1 MPPAGVTAAWGQHD
15 TPPRLLLAASALQ
28 QAGLAAVT
36 LGFPL
41 LVAEAA
47 GADVALKAAILQW
60 SMLAMGIGTLLQCW
74 GRWGIGS
81 GYLICG
87 IFTAIYL
94 PLAIVV
100 AGRSGL
106 SDVAGMTIVAG
117 LTQMALSPFVR
128 RLRNQVPNEII
139 GLIVL
144 LVGLALGI
152 LAVRLI
158 AVGSPAEPA
167 LGLDRTIGVGCFAL
181 IVALSIWGPPRWRPL
196 AVLIGLAV
204 GTTVSLILGHAP
216 AAPVV
221 AGVSLLDGPP
231 VQPSFNWS
239 LLPGFMLGALASLVR
254 CMGDVVAAQRA
265 EDPHWTR
272 PDQRSIRGGVLADGM
287 GTAFAGLM
295 GLPGMNSYTGSVGL
309 AVASG
314 VRSRVV
320 GLAAGGFWVAM
331 AFIPLAGSWMLMIP
345 QGVLGAALLYV
356 STFIMAS
363 GFITITQRLLDARRT
378 VLLGTCFVVGLSG
391 TLIPGLYAGLP
402 FAVQALTFSFSSL
415 ALALA
420 AALLLGPLLRLGLG
434 REALVEWQPEQGL
447 PALLEAAR
455 VPLQQWGTR
464 RDLAD
469 RVDGALEEFVIV
481 AEEGIAAGQALRLR
495 IEDTDAVLRLTLAWE
510 GAPLAPPG
518 GGSADAGEPDL
529 RRVGLLLLRHKT
541 DAMHLRM
548 AAQESKQ
555 GGSEVGAQ
563 RQHEA
568 VLEFDQH

>member
-1 MPPAGVTAAWGQHD
+1 MPPAVVTTTWRQHD
-15 TPPRLLLAASALQ
+15 TPPLPLLVASALQ

-47 GADVALKAAILQW
+47 GADDTLKAAILQW
-60 SMLAMGIGTLLQCW
+60 AMLAMGIATLLQCW

-167 LGLDRTIGVGCFAL
+167 LGLDSTIGMSCFAL
-181 IVALSIWGPPRWRPL
+181 IAALAIWGPPRWRPL

-204 GTTVSLILGHAP
+204 GTTVSLILDHAP
-216 AAPVV
+216 AAPVM

-231 VQPSFNWS
+231 VPPSFNWA
-239 LLPGFMLGALASLVR
+239 LLPGFVLGALASLVR
-254 CMGDVVAAQRA
+254 CMGDVIAAQRA

-287 GTAFAGLM
+287 GTALAGLM

-320 GLAAGGFWVAM
+320 GLAAGGFWVAL
-331 AFIPLAGSWMLMIP
+331 AFIPEAGSWMLMIP
-345 QGVLGAALLYV
+345 QGVMGAALLYV

-363 GFITITQRLLDARRT
+363 GFVTITQRLLDARRT

-391 TLIPGLYAGLP
+391 ALIPGLYDGLP
-402 FAVQALTFSFSSL
+402 FLVQALTFSSL

-420 AALLLGPLLRLGLG
+420 VALLLGPLLRLGLA
-434 REALVEWQPEQGL
+434 REALVEWRPEQGI
-447 PALLEAAR
+447 PALLEGARAA
-455 VPLQQWGTR
+455 LQQWGTR
-464 RDLAD
+464 RALAD
-469 RVDGALEEFVIV
+469 RVDSALEEFLLL
-481 AEEGIAAGQALRLR
+481 AEEGIASAPALRLR

-510 GAPLAPPG
+510 GAPLLLPRDG
-518 GGSADAGEPDL
+518 GAVAGEPDL
-529 RRVGLLLLRHKT
+529 RRVAMLLLRHKT
-541 DAMHLRM
+541 DAMRLRM
-548 AAQESKQ
+548 GGQ
-555 GGSEVGAQ
+555 GTTQG
-563 RQHEA
+563 QHEA
-568 VLEFDQH
+568 VLEFDQN

>member
-1 MPPAGVTAAWGQHD
+1 MPPAVVTTSWRQHD
-15 TPPRLLLAASALQ
+15 TPPLPLLVASALQ

-47 GADVALKAAILQW
+47 GADGTLKAAILQW
-60 SMLAMGIGTLLQCW
+60 SMLAMGIATLLQCW

-167 LGLDRTIGVGCFAL
+167 LGLDRTIGISCFAL
-181 IVALSIWGPPRWRPL
+181 IAALAIWGPPRWRPL

-204 GTTVSLILGHAP
+204 GTTVSLILGQAP
-216 AAPVV
+216 AGPVM

-231 VQPSFNWS
+231 VLPSFNWA
-239 LLPGFMLGALASLVR
+239 LLPGFVLGALASLVR
-254 CMGDVVAAQRA
+254 CMGDVIAAQRA

-287 GTAFAGLM
+287 GTALAGLM

-320 GLAAGGFWVAM
+320 GLAAGGFWVAL
-331 AFIPLAGSWMLMIP
+331 AFIPVAGSWMLMIP

-363 GFITITQRLLDARRT
+363 GFVTITQRLLDARRT

-391 TLIPGLYAGLP
+391 ALIPGLYAGLP
-402 FAVQALTFSFSSL
+402 FLVQTLTFSSL

-420 AALLLGPLLRLGLG
+420 VALLLGPLLRLGLA
-434 REALVEWQPEQGL
+434 REALVEWRPEQGI
-447 PALLEAAR
+447 PALLEGARAALR
-455 VPLQQWGTR
+455 QWGTR
-464 RDLAD
+464 RALAD
-469 RVDGALEEFVIV
+469 RVGSALEEFLLL
-481 AEEGIAAGQALRLR
+481 AEEGIAPALALRLR

-510 GAPLAPPG
+510 GAPLVLPRDG
-518 GGSADAGEPDL
+518 GAVAGEPDL
-529 RRVGLLLLRHKT
+529 RRVAMLLLRHKT
-541 DAMHLRM
+541 DAMRLRM
-548 AAQESKQ
+548 GGQ
-555 GGSEVGAQ
+555 GTTQG
-563 RQHEA
+563 QHEA
-568 VLEFDQH
+568 VLEFDQN

>member
-1 MPPAGVTAAWGQHD
+1 MSSAGAPTVWRLQD
-15 TPPRLLLAASALQ
+15 TPPLPLLAASALQ

-47 GADVALKAAILQW
+47 GADDALKAAVLQW
-60 SMLAMGIGTLLQCW
+60 SMLAMGIATLLQCW

-94 PLAIVV
+94 PLAVVV

-106 SDVAGMTIVAG
+106 ADVAGMTIVAG

-128 RLRNQVPNEII
+128 RLRNQIPSEII

-158 AVGSPAEPA
+158 AVGSPAHPA
-167 LGLDRTIGVGCFAL
+167 EGLDRAIGIGTFAL
-181 IVALSIWGPPRWRPL
+181 IVAMAIWGPPRWRPL
-196 AVLIGLAV
+196 AVLIGLAA
-204 GTTVSLILGHAP
+204 GTGLALVLGEAP
-216 AAPVV
+216 AAPAVPV

-231 VQPSFNWS
+231 ILPSFNWA
-239 LLPGFMLGALASLVR
+239 LLPGFVLGGLASLVR
-254 CMGDVVAAQRA
+254 CMGDIVAAQRA
-265 EDPHWTR
+265 EDPNWTR

-287 GTAFAGLM
+287 GTTLAGLM

-320 GLAAGGFWVAM
+320 GLAAGGFWVVLAL
-331 AFIPLAGSWMLMIP
+331 IPVAGSWMLMIP

-363 GFITITQRLLDARRT
+363 GFVTITQRLLDARRT
-378 VLLGTCFVVGLSG
+378 ILLGTCFVVGLSG
-391 TLIPGLYAGLP
+391 ALIPGLYAGLP
-402 FAVQALTFSFSSL
+402 FMVQALTFSSL

-420 AALLLGPLLRLGLG
+420 VALVLGPVLRLGLA
-434 REALVEWQPEQGL
+434 RDAIIEWRPGQGV
-447 PALLEAAR
+447 PALLEAAQA
-455 VPLQQWGTR
+455 PLQQWGTR
-464 RDLAD
+464 RTLAD
-469 RVDGALEEFVIV
+469 RVGGALEEFVLL
-481 AEEGIAAGQALRLR
+481 AEAEITTLRLR
-495 IEDTDAVLRLTLAWE
+495 IEDTDSVLRLILAWE
-510 GAPLAPPG
+510 GTPLVMPG
-518 GGSADAGEPDL
+518 PAGGAGEPDL
-529 RRVGLLLLRHKT
+529 RRVATLLLRHKT
-541 DAMHLRM
+541 DAVRLRPGTKGL
-548 AAQESKQ
+548 Q
-555 GGSEVGAQ
+555 
-563 RQHEA
+563 EA

>member
-1 MPPAGVTAAWGQHD
+1 MSGGGAPRTWRLQE
-15 TPPRLLLAASALQ
+15 TPPLPLLAASALQ

-47 GADVALKAAILQW
+47 GADDALKAAVLQW
-60 SMLAMGIGTLLQCW
+60 SMLAMGLATLLQCW

-106 SDVAGMTIVAG
+106 ADVAGMTIVAG

-158 AVGSPAEPA
+158 AVGSPADPA
-167 LGLDRTIGVGCFAL
+167 GPVHRAVGVATFAL
-181 IVALSIWGPPRWRPL
+181 IVGLAIWGPPRWRPL
-196 AVLIGLAV
+196 AVLAGM
-204 GTTVSLILGHAP
+204 
-216 AAPVV
+216 V
-221 AGVSLLDGPP
+221 AGTALALLLGSAPSPPALEPVSLLDGPP
-231 VQPSFNWS
+231 VLPSFNWA
-239 LLPGFMLGALASLVR
+239 LLPGFVLGALASLVR
-254 CMGDVVAAQRA
+254 CMGDIIAAQRA

-287 GTAFAGLM
+287 GTALAGAM

-320 GLAAGGFWVAM
+320 GLAAGGFWVAL
-331 AFIPLAGSWMLMIP
+331 AFIPSAGAWMLMIP

-356 STFIMAS
+356 SAFIMAS
-363 GFITITQRLLDARRT
+363 GFVTITQRLLDARRT
-378 VLLGTCFVVGLSG
+378 VLLGVCFVVGLSG
-391 TLIPGLYAGLP
+391 ALIPGLYEGLP
-402 FAVQALTFSFSSL
+402 FAVQALTFSSL

-420 AALLLGPLLRLGLG
+420 VALVLGPPLRLGVT
-434 REALVEWQPEQGL
+434 REAALEWHPADGV

-455 VPLQQWGTR
+455 APLLQWGTR
-464 RDLAD
+464 RAVAD
-469 RVDGALEEFVIV
+469 RVGGALEEFALL
-481 AEEGIAAGQALRLR
+481 AEDDIAPDATLRVR
-495 IEDTDAVLRLTLAWE
+495 IEDTDPVLRLTLAWE
-510 GAPLAPPG
+510 GAPIAAPEG
-518 GGSADAGEPDL
+518 AAAQDEPDL
-529 RRVGLLLLRHKT
+529 RRVALLLLRHKT
-541 DAMHLRM
+541 DHMRLRPQ
-548 AAQESKQ
+548 AD
-555 GGSEVGAQ
+555 G
-563 RQHEA
+563 RQEA
-568 VLEFDQH
+568 VLEFDQD

>member
-1 MPPAGVTAAWGQHD
+1 MPPAGAPRAWRLHE
-15 TPPRLLLAASALQ
+15 TPPAPLLVASALQ

-47 GADVALKAAILQW
+47 GADAALKAAVLQW
-60 SMLAMGIGTLLQCW
+60 SMLAMGIATLLQCW

-94 PLAIVV
+94 PLSVVV
-100 AGRSGL
+100 AQREGL
-106 SDVAGMTIVAG
+106 AAVAGMTIVAG

-152 LAVRLI
+152 LAVRLMV
-158 AVGSPAEPA
+158 VGSPAEPA
-167 LGLDRTIGVGCFAL
+167 LGADRGVAVTTFCL
-181 IVALSIWGPPRWRPL
+181 IVALAIWGPPRIRPL
-196 AVLIGLAV
+196 AVLAGMVGGTALA
-204 GTTVSLILGHAP
+204 LLLGSAP
-216 AAPVV
+216 ETPAVE
-221 AGVSLLDGPP
+221 GVSLLDGPP
-231 VQPSFNWS
+231 VTPSFNWA
-239 LLPGFMLGALASLVR
+239 LLPGFLLGALASLVR
-254 CMGDVVAAQRA
+254 CMGDIIAAQRA

-287 GTAFAGLM
+287 GTTLAGLM

-320 GLAAGGFWVAM
+320 GLAAGAFWVG
-331 AFIPLAGSWMLMIP
+331 LALLPSAAVWMLLIP

-356 STFIMAS
+356 SAFIIAS
-363 GFITITQRLLDARRT
+363 GFITITQRLLDQRRT
-378 VLLGTCFVVGLSG
+378 VLLGVSLVVGLSG
-391 TLIPGLYAGLP
+391 ALIPGLYEGLP
-402 FAVQALTFSFSSL
+402 FAVQALTFSSL

-420 AALLLGPLLRLGLG
+420 VALVLGPLLRIGLA
-434 REALVEWQPEQGL
+434 REVGLEWRPAEGV

-455 VPLQQWGTR
+455 VPLQQWGVR
-464 RDLAD
+464 RAVAD
-469 RVDGALEEFVIV
+469 RVGGALEEFALL
-481 AEEGIAAGQALRLR
+481 AEEDIASGGAVHLRM
-495 IEDTDAVLRLTLAWE
+495 ENTDPVLRLTLSWQ
-510 GAPLAPPG
+510 GVPITPLDPATPPE
-518 GGSADAGEPDL
+518 EPDL
-529 RRVGLLLLRHKT
+529 RRVALLLLRHKT
-541 DAMHLRM
+541 DAMRLR
-548 AAQESKQ
+548 AVADGRPQESPHF
-555 GGSEVGAQ
+555 
-563 RQHEA
+563 R
-568 VLEFDQH
+568 